1 MTLRQIYRSVVICIR
16 SVKRIVVRSFKIRH
30 GKPLRYSVNI
40 ILRNVMNFNE
50 IDLYSEWQMYS
61 GPWLVRRPTQQSR
74 RTYITILSI
83 THGITPDEGPSLETS
98 KFSALAIHFQV
109 VVSLPMK
116 SCSFYWHY
124 THRLHW
130 QRQSKD

>member
-40 ILRNVMNFNE
+40 ILRNVVNFNE

-61 GPWLVRRPTQQSR
+61 GPWLVRIRNS
-74 RTYITILSI
+74 
-83 THGITPDEGPSLETS
+83 PDEL
-98 KFSALAIHFQV
+98 I
-109 VVSLPMK
+109 
-116 SCSFYWHY
+116 
-124 THRLHW
+124 
-130 QRQSKD
+130 